1 VATCPDAIQYSRIF
15 RVSFTSAEMS
25 YSEDR
30 PEARPI
36 RPGVDLLWEELHYS
50 GNAVAE
56 DCPDEAIFRPDAPQ
70 PEFEFEQN

>member
-1 VATCPDAIQYSRIF
+1 
-15 RVSFTSAEMS
+15 MS